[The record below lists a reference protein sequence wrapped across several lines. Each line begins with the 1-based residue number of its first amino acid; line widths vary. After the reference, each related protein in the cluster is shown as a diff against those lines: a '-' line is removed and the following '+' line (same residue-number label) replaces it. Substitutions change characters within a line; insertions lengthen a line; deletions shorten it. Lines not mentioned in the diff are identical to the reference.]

1 MIIRKLFKYEA
12 SHQVFNAFSRRCSHS
27 VHGHS
32 YVVEFYFEG
41 NTPDNAH
48 MVMDFGLVKKYLH
61 PFVDSFDHSHMLWT
75 DPDRNYYYNN
85 EYNTFF
91 KNNNERWIGLPFN
104 STAEMQAKMFF
115 TFGYFAIRQL
125 KKHKSVY
132 KMPYD
137 VLVNSVRVHET
148 DTGYA
153 EYFLKD
159 ISGCTFPNVE
169 LNDIVFS
176 DGIKKDWSEE
186 FTEFYNNILK
196 E

>member
-12 SHQVFNAFSRRCSHS
+12 SHQVFDAFSRRCSHS

-32 YVVEFYFEG
+32 YVVEFYFKG

-48 MVMDFGLVKKYLH
+48 MVMDFGLVKKYFH
-61 PFVDSFDHSHMLWT
+61 PFVDSFDHSHMLCSNAEKNDQFNKHT
-75 DPDRNYYYNN
+75 L
-85 EYNTFF
+85 FF
-91 KNNNERWIGLPFN
+91 LENNERWITLPFN

-115 TFGYFAIRQL
+115 TFGHFAIREL
-125 KKHKSVY
+125 KDKSVY

-137 VLVNSVRVHET
+137 VMVSSVRVHET

-153 EYFLKD
+153 EFFLQD
-159 ISGCTFPNVE
+159 INSCSFPDVDLRN
-169 LNDIVFS
+169 IQFS
-176 DGIKKDWSEE
+176 EGIKKEWPEE